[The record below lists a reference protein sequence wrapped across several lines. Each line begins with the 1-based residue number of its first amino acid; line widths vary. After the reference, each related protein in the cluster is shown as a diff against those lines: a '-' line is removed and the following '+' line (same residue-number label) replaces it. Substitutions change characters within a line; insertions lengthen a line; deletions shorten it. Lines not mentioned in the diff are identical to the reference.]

1 MNKVILIGRLIRD
14 PELRYTES
22 NKAVC
27 NFSIA
32 IGRGYKE
39 DEVEQVDFINCIV
52 WNNQAENLKKY
63 QTKGNLISVEGSLRV
78 EQYQDNEGNNKY
90 KTYVLASNISYLSNK
105 KESNT
110 TNEPTEQEL
119 LDKAINSSDPYK
131 DFGEIVEN
139 ENSLELSF

>member
-1 MNKVILIGRLIRD
+1 MNKVILIGRLTRD
-14 PELRYTES
+14 PDLRYTGN

-27 NFSIA
+27 DFSIA

-78 EQYQDNEGNNKY
+78 ERYQDNEENNKY

-105 KESNT
+105 KENNIEQ
-110 TNEPTEQEL
+110 TNNQEVN
-119 LDKAINSSDPYK
+119 KHSEDPYK
-131 DFGEIVEN
+131 DFGEQIQIE
-139 ENSLELSF
+139 EDPDFELPF

>member
-1 MNKVILIGRLIRD
+1 MNKVILIGRLTKD
-14 PELRYTES
+14 PDLRYTES

-105 KESNT
+105 KNDIEQSN
-110 TNEPTEQEL
+110 NQEVN
-119 LDKAINSSDPYK
+119 KHSEDPYK
-131 DFGEIVEN
+131 DFGEQIQIED
-139 ENSLELSF
+139 EELPF